1 MRRTSAAVHAAAKGE
16 TVKSEALIDLLTA
29 EVKRLRKL
37 KGEDVGAFF
46 FVMPPEAEAPIS
58 EAFIGSGTGRGAFYK
73 YLADKIDQHQREA
86 AAKDPY
92 IGVAGMGGRR

>member
-1 MRRTSAAVHAAAKGE
+1 MRRTDPAINASAKGE

-37 KGEDVGAFF
+37 KGEDIGAFF

-58 EAFIGSGTGRGAFYK
+58 EAFLGTGTSGRAFYK
-73 YLADKIDQHQREA
+73 YLADKLDQRQREA
-86 AAKDPY
+86 DAKDPY